1 MSCQDGI
8 PSADLPTV
16 LDSMEAATP
25 LFATGAVRILGDR
38 LLVDGVVVEDEC
50 AVRLAREDEDP
61 VRLVRDAIEIGAR
74 VLDREQTEAGVDV
87 FRIEAEK
94 AEAAFT
100 EKARA
105 VAEFFNA
112 KVDEALKP
120 ESGTLSRELA
130 KHFSDDSS
138 GAVHHRVR
146 AAIEEVMAK
155 SRDDLRRQFAAD
167 DPSNPLAGFQRQQL
181 AVMRQAFEQQSDRL
195 RAMDE
200 RMAALQAELAR
211 ERAEK
216 TAAVELDAER
226 ERGTA
231 KGRSFEELVAEAL
244 DELALPQGDV
254 AEAVGD
260 LKESKGKKGDVV
272 VQIGACHGPAR
283 GRIVFEAKNAKMTRP
298 KALEE
303 LDLAKAER
311 GADYAVLV
319 VSSDEKVPAK
329 MQPLREYNGDKLIVA
344 FDPEEGPLGL
354 QVAYALARARVLMV
368 RGGEEEID
376 ASAIR
381 DTVERAV
388 GVMED
393 VRRIKQQLTG
403 SKTQIDKGMEILDS
417 MAARVRAHLTEI
429 DGLLAPAEAV
439 TLAE

>member
-1 MSCQDGI
+1 
-8 PSADLPTV
+8 
-16 LDSMEAATP
+16 MEAATP
-25 LFATGAVRILGDR
+25 LFATNAVRILGDR
-38 LLVDGVVVEDEC
+38 LLVDGLVVEDEC
-50 AVRLAREDEDP
+50 AVRGATEAEDAARF
-61 VRLVRDAIEIGAR
+61 VRDAVEIGAR
-74 VLDREQTEAGVDV
+74 VLEREQTEGGIEHMR
-87 FRIEAEK
+87 FEAEK
-94 AEAAFT
+94 LETAFA
-100 EKARA
+100 EKART
-105 VAEFFNA
+105 VAQFFNE

-138 GAVHHRVR
+138 GAVQHRVK

-181 AVMRQAFEQQSDRL
+181 AVMRQAFEQQSERL
-195 RAMDE
+195 RTMDE
-200 RMAALQAELAR
+200 RMAVLQTELAR

-216 TAAVELDAER
+216 AAALELDAER

-231 KGRSFEELVAEAL
+231 KGRSFEELVAEAI

-260 LKESKGKKGDVV
+260 LKESTGKKGDVV

-283 GRIVFEAKNAKMTRP
+283 GRIVFEAKNSKMTRP

-303 LDLAKAER
+303 LDAAKAER

-319 VSSDEKVPAK
+319 VSSEEKVPAK
-329 MQPLREYNGDKLIVA
+329 MQALREYNGDKLIVSY
-344 FDPEEGPLGL
+344 DPEEGLLGL

-368 RGGEEEID
+368 RGGEDEID
-376 ASAIR
+376 TSAVR

-388 GVMED
+388 GAMED
-393 VRRIKQQLTG
+393 VRRVKQQLTG
-403 SKTQIDKGMEILDS
+403 AKTQIDKAAEIVDM
-417 MAARVRAHLTEI
+417 MAGRVRAHLAEI
-429 DGLLAPAEAV
+429 DELLAGATEAD
-439 TLAE
+439 AAD